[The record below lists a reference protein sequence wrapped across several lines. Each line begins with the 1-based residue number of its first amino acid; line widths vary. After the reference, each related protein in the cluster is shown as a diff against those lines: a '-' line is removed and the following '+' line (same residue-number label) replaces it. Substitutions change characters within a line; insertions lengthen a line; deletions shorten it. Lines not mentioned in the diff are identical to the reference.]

1 MNGSKHNEIVS
12 FIWSIADD
20 VLRDVFNR
28 GKYRDVILP
37 FTVIRRIDALL
48 EPTKQDVLDTYKFL
62 KKEGVD
68 NFDGLTKETGY
79 PFYNI
84 SEFTLSSLL
93 NDPDHIDS
101 NLEKYLDG
109 FDPFVQEIISKF
121 KIRNHLETLQDA
133 GITYALIEKFTSKKI
148 NLSPNESTNEKG
160 EKIEGLSN
168 LGMGYVFEELVRKFN
183 EENNEEAGEHF
194 TPRDII
200 KLMTEVVFD
209 PVRDQLKTDA
219 SYLIYDPACGTGG
232 MLTEAQ
238 DYLEKFLDNNVTT
251 YLYGQEIQPE
261 TYAICTAD
269 MLIKGD
275 DPANIYYGSTLTD
288 SGFSHLKFDFMLT
301 NPPYGKSWKKDK
313 EKIEVRGRIID
324 PRFVHGTP
332 RSSDGQLLFISDMVS
347 KMRHDTD
354 LGSRIASVHN
364 GSALFTGSAG
374 QGESDIRKWI
384 IENDYLETII
394 ALPERMFYNTGI
406 ATYILILTNRKS
418 EERKGKIQLIDATD
432 MYSELR
438 KNLGEK
444 SRELKPNQIK
454 ELLKLYNDFKETE
467 KSKIFDNKDFG
478 YQEITVERPLRL
490 KAQLSDELIDK
501 IRFNVRYIEELMQ
514 WMFGKFGEEVYKD
527 PKQCKKQVEAYMESN
542 GIDIKATYTKKLYQK
557 STWEDQLKLLEVAK
571 KVQGKLG
578 SNVYSNFSQFVKE
591 FDQALNDLE
600 IKLSSK
606 EKNEIL
612 GVVSWKDEE
621 AEKVIKKTEKDGT
634 VVYEVDSDLRD
645 TENVPLKEDIEE
657 YFEREVLPYVPD
669 AWLDK
674 SKTKIGYEINF
685 NKYFY
690 KYEPLRDLDE
700 IRADILKIEEETDGL
715 LNKILED

>member
-12 FIWSIADD
+12 FIWNIADD

-79 PFYNI
+79 SFYNI

-209 PVRDQLKTDA
+209 PVQDRLKTDA

-313 EKIEVRGRIID
+313 EKIEVRGKITD

-354 LGSRIASVHN
+354 LGSRVASVHN

-384 IENDYLETII
+384 IENDYLEAII

-444 SRELKPNQIK
+444 SRELKPSQIK
-454 ELLKLYNDFKETE
+454 ELLKLFNDFKETE
-467 KSKIFDNKDFG
+467 KSMIFDNKDFG

-490 KAQLSDELIDK
+490 KAQLSDELIEK
-501 IRFNVRYIEELMQ
+501 IRFNVRYVEELME

-527 PKQCKKQVEAYMESN
+527 PKQFKKQVEAYMESN
-542 GIDIKATYTKKLYQK
+542 SIDIKSTYTKKLYQK

-571 KVQGKLG
+571 KVQSKL
-578 SNVYSNFSQFVKE
+578 SSSVYSDFNQFVKE
-591 FDQALNDLE
+591 FDQALNDLD
-600 IKLSSK
+600 IKLSNK

-621 AEKVIKKTEKDGT
+621 AENVIKKTEKDGT

-669 AWLDK
+669 AWIDK

-700 IRADILKIEEETDGL
+700 IKADILKIEEETDGL

>member
-160 EKIEGLSN
+160 EKIEGLTN

-313 EKIEVRGRIID
+313 EKIEVRGKITD

-384 IENDYLETII
+384 IENDYLEAII

-454 ELLKLYNDFKETE
+454 ELLKLHNDFKETE
-467 KSKIFDNKDFG
+467 KSKNFDNKDFG

-501 IRFNVRYIEELMQ
+501 IRFNVRYIEELME
-514 WMFGKFGEEVYKD
+514 WMFGKFGEDVYED
-527 PKQCKKQVEAYMESN
+527 PKQFKKQVEAYMESN

-557 STWEDQLKLLEVAK
+557 STWEVQLKLLEIAK
-571 KVQGKLG
+571 KVQNKLG
-578 SNVYSNFSQFVKE
+578 SNEYSDFNQFTKD
-591 FDQALNDLE
+591 FDQALDELD

-634 VVYEVDSDLRD
+634 IVYEVDSDLRD

-669 AWLDK
+669 AWIDT

>member
-20 VLRDVFNR
+20 VLRDIFNR

-48 EPTKQDVLDTYKFL
+48 ETSKEEVIESYKFL
-62 KKEGVD
+62 KDQGVD

-84 SEFTLSSLL
+84 SEFTLTSLL
-93 NDPDHIDS
+93 NDPDHIDA

-109 FDPFVQEIISKF
+109 FDPLVQQIISKF
-121 KIRNHLETLQDA
+121 KIRNHLETLKDA
-133 GITYALIEKFTSKKI
+133 GITFSLIEKFTSRKI
-148 NLSPNESTNEKG
+148 NLSPEPRTNDKG
-160 EKIEGLSN
+160 ETIEGLSN
-168 LGMGYVFEELVRKFN
+168 LGMGYVFEELIRKFN

-200 KLMTEVVFD
+200 KLMTEVIFD
-209 PVRDQLKTDA
+209 PIRDKLKADA

-238 DYLEKFLDNNVTT
+238 EYLEEFLDHKVTT

-269 MLIKGD
+269 MLIKGE
-275 DPANIYYGSTLTD
+275 DPSNIYYGSTLTD
-288 SGFSHLKFDFMLT
+288 SGFSNLKFDFMLT

-313 EKIEVRGRIID
+313 DQIEKGGKITD

-332 RSSDGQLLFISDMVS
+332 RSSDGQLLFIADMVS

-384 IENDYLETII
+384 IENDYLEAII
-394 ALPERMFYNTGI
+394 ALPESMFYNTGI
-406 ATYILILTNRKS
+406 ATYIFILTNRKS
-418 EERKGKIQLIDATD
+418 VQRKGKVQLINATD
-432 MYSELR
+432 MYTDLR
-438 KNLGEK
+438 RNLGEK
-444 SRELKPNQIK
+444 GREMKDNQIR
-454 ELLKLYNDFKETE
+454 EVLKIFLSFKESD
-467 KSKIFDNKDFG
+467 KSRVFDNKDFG

-490 KAQLSDELIDK
+490 FAQLSESK
-501 IRFNVRYIEELMQ
+501 IEKLRFNVRYVEEVMQ
-514 WMFGKFGEEVYKD
+514 WMYEKYGDEVYSDPRQYRKQVEKFVDNNELGIKSNYLKKVFEKKAWEHQLSLFENAKKVSKVLGENVYKD
-527 PKQCKKQVEAYMESN
+527 FNLFIKDFEAALDN
-542 GIDIKATYTKKLYQK
+542 LD
-557 STWEDQLKLLEVAK
+557 LKLSAK
-571 KVQGKLG
+571 ER
-578 SNVYSNFSQFVKE
+578 KE
-591 FDQALNDLE
+591 IYDL
-600 IKLSSK
+600 
-606 EKNEIL
+606 
-612 GVVSWKDEE
+612 VSWKDENG
-621 AEKVIKKTEKDGT
+621 EKVIKKKEKDGT
-634 VVYEVDSDLRD
+634 ILYVPDTDLRD
-645 TENVPLKEDIEE
+645 TENVPLNEDIEE

-669 AWLDK
+669 AWIDY

-690 KYEPLRDLDE
+690 KYKPLRDLEE
-700 IRADILKIEEETDGL
+700 IRADITRIEEETDGL
-715 LNKILED
+715 LKRILEN

>member
-1 MNGSKHNEIVS
+1 MSGSKHNEIVS

-79 PFYNI
+79 SFYNI

-93 NDPDHIDS
+93 DDPDHIDS

-148 NLSPNESTNEKG
+148 NLSPKESTNEKG

-200 KLMTEVVFD
+200 KLMTEVIFD

-238 DYLEKFLDNNVTT
+238 DYLEKFLDNSVTT

-313 EKIEVRGRIID
+313 EQIVSKGKITD

-347 KMRHDTD
+347 KMRHDTA

-384 IENDYLETII
+384 IENDYLEAII

-418 EERKGKIQLIDATD
+418 EERKGKIQLIDATNI
-432 MYSELR
+432 YSEMR
-438 KNLGEK
+438 KNLGKK
-444 SRELKPNQIK
+444 SRNLKPHQIK
-454 ELLKLYNDFKETE
+454 EILKLYKDFKETE

-490 KAQLSDELIDK
+490 KAQLSDELIEK

-527 PKQCKKQVEAYMESN
+527 PKQFKKQVEAYMKSN
-542 GIDIKATYTKKLYQK
+542 GIDIKTTYTKNLYQK

-571 KVQGKLG
+571 KAQGKLG
-578 SNVYSNFSQFVKE
+578 SNVYSDFNEFVKE
-591 FDQALNDLE
+591 FDQTLDELN

-612 GVVSWKDEE
+612 NVVSWKDEE
-621 AEKVIKKTEKDGT
+621 AEKVIKKIEKDGT
-634 VVYEVDSDLRD
+634 IIYEADSELRD

-657 YFEREVLPYVPD
+657 YFEREVLPYVSD
-669 AWLDK
+669 AWIDK

-700 IRADILKIEEETDGL
+700 IKADILKIEEETDGL
-715 LNKILED
+715 LNKILKD

>member
-1 MNGSKHNEIVS
+1 MNGSKHNEIVI

-313 EKIEVRGRIID
+313 EKIEVRGKITD

-354 LGSRIASVHN
+354 LGSRVASVHN

-384 IENDYLETII
+384 IENDYLEAII

-444 SRELKPNQIK
+444 SRELKPSQIK

-467 KSKIFDNKDFG
+467 KSMIFDNKDFG

-490 KAQLSDELIDK
+490 KAQLSDELIEK
-501 IRFNVRYIEELMQ
+501 IRFNVRYVEELMQ

-527 PKQCKKQVEAYMESN
+527 PKQFKKQVEAYMESN

-557 STWEDQLKLLEVAK
+557 STWEDQLKLLKVAK
-571 KVQGKLG
+571 KVQSKLG
-578 SNVYSNFSQFVKE
+578 SNVYSDFSLFTKE
-591 FDQALNDLE
+591 FDQALNDLDM
-600 IKLSSK
+600 KLSSK

-612 GVVSWKDEE
+612 GVISWKDEE
-621 AEKVIKKTEKDGT
+621 AEKVIKKIVKDGT
-634 VVYEVDSDLRD
+634 IIYEVDSDLRD

-669 AWLDK
+669 AWIDT

-690 KYEPLRDLDE
+690 KYEPLRDLNE

>member
-68 NFDGLTKETGY
+68 NFDGLTKETDY

-109 FDPFVQEIISKF
+109 FDPFVQEIILKF

-183 EENNEEAGEHF
+183 EENNEETGEHF

-200 KLMTEVVFD
+200 KLMTEVIFD

-238 DYLEKFLDNNVTT
+238 DYLEKFLENNVTT

-313 EKIEVRGRIID
+313 EKIEVRGKITD

-384 IENDYLETII
+384 IENDYLEAII

-444 SRELKPNQIK
+444 SRELKPSQIK
-454 ELLKLYNDFKETE
+454 ELLKLFNDFKETE

-501 IRFNVRYIEELMQ
+501 IRFNVRYVEELME

-527 PKQCKKQVEAYMESN
+527 PKQFKKQVEAYMESN
-542 GIDIKATYTKKLYQK
+542 GIDIKATYTKKLYQQ
-557 STWEDQLKLLEVAK
+557 STWEEQLKLLEVAK
-571 KVQGKLG
+571 KTQDKLG
-578 SNVYSNFSQFVKE
+578 SKIYSDFNDFTKE
-591 FDQALNDLE
+591 FDQTLDELK

-606 EKNEIL
+606 EKNKIL
-612 GVVSWKDEE
+612 NVVSWKDEE
-621 AEKVIKKTEKDGT
+621 AEKVIKKIEKDGT
-634 VVYEVDSDLRD
+634 IIYEVDSDLRD

-657 YFEREVLPYVPD
+657 YFEREVLPYVSD
-669 AWLDK
+669 AWIDK

-700 IRADILKIEEETDGL
+700 IRADILKIEEETEGL

>member
-209 PVRDQLKTDA
+209 PVQDQLKTDA

-313 EKIEVRGRIID
+313 EKIEVRGKITD

-444 SRELKPNQIK
+444 SRELKPSQIK
-454 ELLKLYNDFKETE
+454 ELLKLFNDFKETE
-467 KSKIFDNKDFG
+467 KSMIFDNKDFG
-478 YQEITVERPLRL
+478 YQEITVERPLRS
-490 KAQLSDELIDK
+490 KAQLSDELIEK
-501 IRFNVRYIEELMQ
+501 IRFNVRYVEEIME

-527 PKQCKKQVEAYMESN
+527 PKQFKKQVEAYMESN

-571 KVQGKLG
+571 KVQSKL
-578 SNVYSNFSQFVKE
+578 SSSVYSDFNQFVKE
-591 FDQALNDLE
+591 FDQALNDLD

-657 YFEREVLPYVPD
+657 YFAREVLPYVPD
-669 AWLDK
+669 AWIDK